1 MKNSNLFLASK
12 ELDNIDIDFGDENK
26 KSENNFSNVAE
37 FIFKNDESNE
47 DIKIICEIISYK
59 KNIDKNTLK
68 LKIISDSRIDSFFN
82 DLFLMEIKFD
92 NKNYI
97 IESKIENFKYKN
109 NKIKFEF

>member
-26 KSENNFSNVAE
+26 KSDNNFSNIAE

-47 DIKIICEIISYK
+47 TIKIICEIISYK
-59 KNIDKNTLK
+59 KNIDKNFLK